1 MFKILFA
8 CILVAL
14 YYFSNI
20 TYTPNT
26 SKNVAYAK
34 VSSEWKG
41 IEIDTEKMKLKDNF
55 YFNFFVSF
63 GLNDEVSKK
72 IEFSYISKHQ

>member
-8 CILVAL
+8 CILVAV

-26 SKNVAYAK
+26 SKNVAFTK

-41 IEIDTEKMKLKDNF
+41 LQIDTDKVKLKDNF
-55 YFNFFVSF
+55 YFNFFLRF
-63 GLNDEVSKK
+63 GLNDEDSKK
-72 IEFSYISKHQ
+72 IEFSYISKNK